1 MRSFTRGIIQWRIIS
16 GRFASGR
23 ARDDAWGHLML
34 AVTIDIDWA
43 PDVIVDAV
51 VGLFD
56 DARVPLTLF
65 CTDHSTDISG
75 KSSVL
80 SSRYHSRHEIG
91 IHPNFASSPDPGSVY
106 RNLLMQYPEAR
117 GFRSHNGYG
126 SWPISETA
134 IRNGLSYQ
142 VECTVFP
149 VDVPPFKLVET
160 ENYYVF
166 TTRFMDSRK
175 LNAGEFGWSLAEAG
189 LTSAVSDPDLLFIM
203 TFHPNIVFYDMIGV
217 DEYATRKRTYHE
229 PVEKDSFLHNA
240 PRGPVKLIRELCAAV
255 DLRCFV
261 TINHYGR
268 SQRLWA

>member
-1 MRSFTRGIIQWRIIS
+1 
-16 GRFASGR
+16 
-23 ARDDAWGHLML
+23 ML

-43 PDVIVDAV
+43 PDLIVDAV

-56 DARVPLTLF
+56 GARVPLTLF
-65 CTDHSTDISG
+65 CTDHQADMSG

-91 IHPNFASSPDPGSVY
+91 IHPNFASSFDPGPVY
-106 RNLLMQYPEAR
+106 RNLLMHYPEAK

-126 SWPISETA
+126 SWPISEA
-134 IRNGLSYQ
+134 AMRNGLSYQ

-149 VDVPPFKLVET
+149 VDVPPFKLIET
-160 ENYYVF
+160 ESYYVF

-175 LNAGEFGWSLAEAG
+175 LSAGKFGWSLSEAG
-189 LTSAVSDPDLLFIM
+189 LTSAVSDPARLFIM
-203 TFHPNIVFYDMIGV
+203 TFHPNILFYDMISV

-240 PRGPVKLIRELCAAV
+240 PRGPVKLIRELFAAV
-255 DLRCFV
+255 DIRYFA
-261 TINHYGR
+261 TIDHYGR
-268 SQRLWA
+268 SQGLWA